1 MIFDY
6 TPFFSGAYIDWS
18 KNALAKAQKIFPNVN
33 PNGLNWYDKYQTE
46 SDLWKESDWAMISLC
61 REFFLEVKKVK
72 KPDWSSYGI
81 KHQIE
86 KHYTM
91 NGDRVYVHNGA
102 TIVAALACDIPY
114 KVYSNMSLLL
124 GVSHFYAT
132 KKMTQTKELD
142 NSILFDL

>member
-1 MIFDY
+1 MSFDY
-6 TPFFSGAYIDWS
+6 TPYVTARYMEWAE
-18 KNALAKAQKIFPNVN
+18 NAVLLAKKEFPFIC
-33 PNGLNWYDKYQTE
+33 PCGLTPFDGTSKQWTK
-46 SDLWKESDWAMISLC
+46 SDLAMICLC

-91 NGDRVYVHNGA
+91 DGDRVYVHNGA
-102 TIVAALACDIPY
+102 TIVAALACEIPY
-114 KVYSNMSLLL
+114 KIYSNMSLLL

-142 NSILFDL
+142 NTVLFDL